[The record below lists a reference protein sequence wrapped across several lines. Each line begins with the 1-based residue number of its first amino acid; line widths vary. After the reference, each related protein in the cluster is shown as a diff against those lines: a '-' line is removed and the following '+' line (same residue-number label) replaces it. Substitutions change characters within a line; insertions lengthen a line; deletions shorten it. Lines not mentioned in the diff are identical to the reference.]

1 MKKLCFVFLKFVDR
15 TVLAVIRLKTKFE
28 DRSDTIEQI
37 WEPKHVTCKF
47 RDRNDT
53 TLQVW

>member
-37 WEPKHVTCKF
+37 
-47 RDRNDT
+47 
-53 TLQVW
+53 